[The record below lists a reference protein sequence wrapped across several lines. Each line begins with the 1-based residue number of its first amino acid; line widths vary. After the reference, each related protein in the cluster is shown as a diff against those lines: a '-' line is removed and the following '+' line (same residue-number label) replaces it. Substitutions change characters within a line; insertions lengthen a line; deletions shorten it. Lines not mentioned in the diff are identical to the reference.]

1 MARKTTKRILI
12 ALGVAGLL
20 GALWLTAL
28 FVSGFSEGFSPGGSY
43 AEDFDEQ
50 YLVTGASGDKVAMI
64 NVVGEIFSDPENTSP
79 GASDTNIVAR
89 LRHAAEDPAVTAIIV
104 NLETPGGGVLASDA
118 IYNEVREISEDL
130 PVIALMG
137 DVAASGGYYIAA
149 GATEIVAHPYTWTGS
164 IGVIAMIPNVEE
176 AAGKLGVSLNIVKS
190 GELKTM
196 GSPFRPL
203 TEQEREIFQSLIDE
217 AYEGFVEIVS
227 EGRDLPLERTRELAD
242 GRIYSGAQAAELGL
256 VDHLGDRETAFER
269 AKTLADTPE
278 ASLVVYRPI
287 VGFLEALNPF
297 AVDSP
302 TDQVIA
308 ELGVLRKPGAS
319 YLWIP

>member
-12 ALGVAGLL
+12 ALAVAGLL
-20 GALWLTAL
+20 GALWITAVV
-28 FVSGFSEGFSPGGSY
+28 VSGFSEGFSPGGSY
-43 AEDFDEQ
+43 ADDFEEE
-50 YLVTGASGDKVAMI
+50 YLETGTSGDKIAMI
-64 NVVGEIFSDPENTSP
+64 NVVGEIFSDPQNTSP
-79 GASDTNIVAR
+79 GASDTNIVSR
-89 LRHAAEDPAVTAIIV
+89 LRYAADDPAVTGIIV
-104 NLETPGGGVLASDA
+104 NLDTPGGGVLASDA
-118 IYNEVREISEDL
+118 IYDAVREIGEDL

-164 IGVIAMIPNVEE
+164 IGVIATIPSVEE
-176 AAGKLGVSLNIVKS
+176 AAGNLGVTMNVVKS
-190 GELKTM
+190 GEFKDL
-196 GSPFRPL
+196 GSPFTAL
-203 TEQEREIFQSLIDE
+203 TEPERAIFQELIDE
-217 AYEGFVEIVS
+217 AYDGFVEIVS
-227 EGRDLPLERTRELAD
+227 EGREIPEERTRELAD
-242 GRIYSGAQAAELGL
+242 GRIYSGIQAEDLGL

-269 AKTLADTPE
+269 AKALADSPD

-297 AVDSP
+297 ALDTPV
-302 TDQVIA
+302 DQVIE

>member
-20 GALWLTAL
+20 GTLWITAIV
-28 FVSGFSEGFSPGGSY
+28 VSEFSGGFAPGSV
-43 AEDFDEQ
+43 AADFDEE
-50 YLVTGASGDKVAMI
+50 LLISGASGDKVAMI
-64 NVVGEIFSDPENTSP
+64 NVVGEIFSDPENTSS
-79 GASDTNIVAR
+79 GASDTNIIAR
-89 LRHAAEDPAVTAIIV
+89 LRHAAGDPAVTAIIV

-118 IYNEVREISEDL
+118 IYREVSEISRDL
-130 PVIALMG
+130 PVVALMG

-164 IGVIAMIPNVEE
+164 IGVIATIPNVEE
-176 AAGKLGVSLNIVKS
+176 AAGKLGVTMNVIKS
-190 GELKTM
+190 GELKDL

-203 TEQEREIFQSLIDE
+203 TEQEQQIFQGLIDE
-217 AYEGFVEIVS
+217 AYNGFVEIVS
-227 EGRDLPLERTRELAD
+227 EGRDLSLERTRELAD
-242 GRIYSGAQAAELGL
+242 GRIYSGLQAEQLGL
-256 VDHLGDRETAFER
+256 IDHLGDRETAFER
-269 AKTLADTPE
+269 AKALADSPD

-297 AVDSP
+297 ALDSP
-302 TDQVIA
+302 TDRVVE
-308 ELGVLRKPGAS
+308 ELGLLRKPGAS